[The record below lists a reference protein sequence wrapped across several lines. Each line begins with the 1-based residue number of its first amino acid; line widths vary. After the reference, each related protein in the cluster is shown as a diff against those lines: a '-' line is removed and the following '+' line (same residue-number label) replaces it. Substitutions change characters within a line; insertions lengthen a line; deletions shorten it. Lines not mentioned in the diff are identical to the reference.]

1 MLSLIKK
8 KVSDNLAPSTIASSL
23 RSTRGARLQSSGS
36 LSLEKSAGAVRALV
50 LFEYGPGDVRLIGG
64 CADGGL
70 RAWSTNTGALTS
82 QARAYESGVSALALS
97 RDGRN
102 LHSASASGQVTTRD
116 GASGTILAEYEGPDG
131 TPVRCLCALDGG
143 QVVGGDDAG
152 RVFVWADCE
161 PYPAW
166 RFSSQDAGE
175 TSSTATSGKKNS
187 APPERVNA
195 VAAWTERSTGQEFV
209 VSGNERGILKLWQL
223 HVGRAVAQF
232 GVEAGGHRGAILAIC
247 VNEGVIVTAGADARV
262 LAWYINADGELLG
275 PPEELNVGGHHAG
288 AVRSVVNISP
298 GVICTGGADQRA
310 LIWDVKSRAVMFECP
325 STKMGAV
332 ESLLFDS
339 SGVLYTGCAQ
349 SAIARWELPEGGDLS
364 PRAHDERPLLT
375 RNLSS
380 DDFEPWRSEGP
391 ESRAAPEAPAP
402 PAHVYKAVSEDTHK
416 ELSEARKRLHAAQT
430 ECEELRESLDAHGV
444 RISSLEKD
452 LKTTRNSLT
461 AAKEENRKLKTA
473 EAPREKSPVDAAE
486 VESLRKKCEK
496 METIARKQ
504 KTKLDELKTE
514 LKASA
519 AAREEALNEANDAL
533 EKKNEELD
541 ELRRA
546 MGDAQNE
553 LDALRAGVGG
563 ESLNVEDMMAAAEK
577 ALLSPQLAGGE
588 PSQEVM
594 RELHSLREELHTTKQ
609 DTSAA
614 EQNASKLRE
623 ELDTLSATVRALE
636 EEKSEAARKHI
647 ELAELLEINEQA
659 RQTLQSTVD
668 EVSKARDEVSTRLRE
683 RTDEIVQLESKL
695 NDANVATQ
703 KSSDADEKLKAQEA
717 ELARLREKLQS
728 TESAMSALNADNET
742 LQQKASATDE
752 LDALKEDIAK
762 KASSIGTLEGQVKQM
777 KQKFDNAVKKGKGF
791 QEQTATLN
799 EQVQSQEA
807 ELARLREKLQSTES
821 AMSALN
827 ADNETLQQKA
837 SATDELD
844 ALKEDIAKKA
854 SSIGTLEG
862 QVKQMKQKFDNAV
875 KKGKGFQEQTATLT
889 SRLQDAEE
897 KITAMAF
904 EKQELTERLVEMESL
919 RQELTSKDAHF
930 HALESSRSS
939 ELSTLH
945 QQIEQLRGS
954 ATSMSEE
961 MERLRATVRSRDDER
976 DGLIGQIKSSEQ
988 AQEELKRLRESIEI
1002 YEAEMS
1008 TLKQTVETAKT
1019 KFSNAV
1025 SKGKGYQEEA
1035 VRLRKELLDKD
1046 EEIERARENS
1056 SEFDART
1063 KELETS
1069 LEAASKKVDV
1079 GIREVE
1085 AKSEEVAH
1093 LTEQLRIANERNA
1106 QLEKEISER
1115 LTEDEVSQD
1124 ARGQRWLEQQARAAA
1139 EAQVKDLADENERL
1153 RREVAAASAAAQE
1166 AWQVAASH
1174 GVRPGDSRPVSE
1186 IGSPARDFPPRARSL
1201 FQQPTHRGA
1210 MSMVHEQYE
1219 PGVPKEEYDR
1229 IKEQCTKL
1237 REKLDH
1243 SKQAAKD
1250 AVQQVINR
1258 LEIEV
1263 MAKVHAES
1271 KAKAA
1276 EAECER
1282 AWAHA
1287 KDALATAREAQKQPT
1302 RPLSTSPIDVKP
1314 QPPPGTR
1321 AAHALE
1327 RKSTDGALV
1336 LRQEHLAAILVAF
1349 VAFILGSVYSK
1360 SS

>member
-116 GASGTILAEYEGPDG
+116 GETGTILAEYEGPDG

-728 TESAMSALNADNET
+728 TESAMSAL
-742 LQQKASATDE
+742 S
-752 LDALKEDIAK
+752 
-762 KASSIGTLEGQVKQM
+762 
-777 KQKFDNAVKKGKGF
+777 
-791 QEQTATLN
+791 
-799 EQVQSQEA
+799 
-807 ELARLREKLQSTES
+807 
-821 AMSALN
+821 

-897 KITAMAF
+897 KITEMAF

-1219 PGVPKEEYDR
+1219 PVVPKEEYDR

>member
-703 KSSDADEKLKAQEA
+703 KSSDADE
-717 ELARLREKLQS
+717 
-728 TESAMSALNADNET
+728 
-742 LQQKASATDE
+742 
-752 LDALKEDIAK
+752 
-762 KASSIGTLEGQVKQM
+762 
-777 KQKFDNAVKKGKGF
+777 
-791 QEQTATLN
+791 
-799 EQVQSQEA
+799 QVQSQEA

-897 KITAMAF
+897 KITEMAF

-930 HALESSRSS
+930 QALESSRSS
-939 ELSTLH
+939 EVSTLH
-945 QQIEQLRGS
+945 QEIEQLRGS

-1093 LTEQLRIANERNA
+1093 LTEQLRIANERNT

>member
-546 MGDAQNE
+546 MGDTQNE

-668 EVSKARDEVSTRLRE
+668 EVGKARDEVSTRLRE

-728 TESAMSALNADNET
+728 TESAMSAL
-742 LQQKASATDE
+742 S
-752 LDALKEDIAK
+752 
-762 KASSIGTLEGQVKQM
+762 
-777 KQKFDNAVKKGKGF
+777 
-791 QEQTATLN
+791 
-799 EQVQSQEA
+799 
-807 ELARLREKLQSTES
+807 
-821 AMSALN
+821 

-897 KITAMAF
+897 KITEMAF

-930 HALESSRSS
+930 QALESSRSS
-939 ELSTLH
+939 EVSTLH
-945 QQIEQLRGS
+945 QEIEQLRGS

-1153 RREVAAASAAAQE
+1153 RREVAAASVAAQE

>member
-116 GASGTILAEYEGPDG
+116 GETGTILAEYEGPDG

-209 VSGNERGILKLWQL
+209 VIGNERGILKLWQL

-288 AVRSVVNISP
+288 AVQSVVNISP

-310 LIWDVKSRAVMFECP
+310 LIWDVKSRTVMFECP

-504 KTKLDELKTE
+504 KTKLDELKAE

-546 MGDAQNE
+546 MGDTQNE

-728 TESAMSALNADNET
+728 TESAMSALSADNET

-752 LDALKEDIAK
+752 L
-762 KASSIGTLEGQVKQM
+762 G
-777 KQKFDNAVKKGKGF
+777 
-791 QEQTATLN
+791 
-799 EQVQSQEA
+799 
-807 ELARLREKLQSTES
+807 
-821 AMSALN
+821 
-827 ADNETLQQKA
+827 
-837 SATDELD
+837 

-1219 PGVPKEEYDR
+1219 PVVPKEEYDR

>member
-116 GASGTILAEYEGPDG
+116 GETGTILAEYEGPDG

-209 VSGNERGILKLWQL
+209 VIGNERGILKLWQL

-310 LIWDVKSRAVMFECP
+310 LIWDVKSRTVMFECP

-504 KTKLDELKTE
+504 KTKLDELKAE

-546 MGDAQNE
+546 MGDTQNE

-728 TESAMSALNADNET
+728 TESAMSALSADNET

-752 LDALKEDIAK
+752 L
-762 KASSIGTLEGQVKQM
+762 G
-777 KQKFDNAVKKGKGF
+777 
-791 QEQTATLN
+791 
-799 EQVQSQEA
+799 
-807 ELARLREKLQSTES
+807 
-821 AMSALN
+821 
-827 ADNETLQQKA
+827 
-837 SATDELD
+837 

-1219 PGVPKEEYDR
+1219 PVVPKEEYDR

>member
-546 MGDAQNE
+546 MGDTQNE

-752 LDALKEDIAK
+752 LGALKEDIAK

-791 QEQTATLN
+791 QEQTVT
-799 EQVQSQEA
+799 
-807 ELARLREKLQSTES
+807 R
-821 AMSALN
+821 
-827 ADNETLQQKA
+827 
-837 SATDELD
+837 
-844 ALKEDIAKKA
+844 
-854 SSIGTLEG
+854 
-862 QVKQMKQKFDNAV
+862 
-875 KKGKGFQEQTATLT
+875 T

-897 KITAMAF
+897 KITEMAF

-1237 REKLDH
+1237 QEKLDH
-1243 SKQAAKD
+1243 SRQAAKD

>member
-50 LFEYGPGDVRLIGG
+50 LFEYGPGDVRLIGA

-116 GASGTILAEYEGPDG
+116 GETGTILAEYEGPDG

-209 VSGNERGILKLWQL
+209 VIGNERGILKLWQL

-275 PPEELNVGGHHAG
+275 PPEELNVGGHHTG

-728 TESAMSALNADNET
+728 TESAMSALSADNET

-752 LDALKEDIAK
+752 L
-762 KASSIGTLEGQVKQM
+762 G
-777 KQKFDNAVKKGKGF
+777 
-791 QEQTATLN
+791 
-799 EQVQSQEA
+799 
-807 ELARLREKLQSTES
+807 
-821 AMSALN
+821 
-827 ADNETLQQKA
+827 
-837 SATDELD
+837 

-1219 PGVPKEEYDR
+1219 PVVPKEEYDR

>member
-8 KVSDNLAPSTIASSL
+8 KVSDNLAPSTLASSL

-36 LSLEKSAGAVRALV
+36 LSLEKSAGAVRALA

-668 EVSKARDEVSTRLRE
+668 EVGKARDEVSTRLRE

-728 TESAMSALNADNET
+728 TESAMSALSADNES

-752 LDALKEDIAK
+752 L
-762 KASSIGTLEGQVKQM
+762 G
-777 KQKFDNAVKKGKGF
+777 
-791 QEQTATLN
+791 
-799 EQVQSQEA
+799 
-807 ELARLREKLQSTES
+807 
-821 AMSALN
+821 
-827 ADNETLQQKA
+827 
-837 SATDELD
+837 

-897 KITAMAF
+897 KITEMAF

-930 HALESSRSS
+930 QALESSRSS
-939 ELSTLH
+939 EVSTLH
-945 QQIEQLRGS
+945 QEIEQLRGS

-1046 EEIERARENS
+1046 EEIEHARENS

-1085 AKSEEVAH
+1085 AKSEEVTH
-1093 LTEQLRIANERNA
+1093 LTEQLRIANERNV

-1186 IGSPARDFPPRARSL
+1186 IGSPVRDFPPRARSL

-1219 PGVPKEEYDR
+1219 PVVPKEEYDR

-1243 SKQAAKD
+1243 SRQAAKD

>member
-116 GASGTILAEYEGPDG
+116 GETGTILAEYEGPDG

-152 RVFVWADCE
+152 RVFVWADCV

-339 SGVLYTGCAQ
+339 SGVLYTGCVQ
-349 SAIARWELPEGGDLS
+349 SAIARWELPEGGNLS
-364 PRAHDERPLLT
+364 PRAHDERALLT

-380 DDFEPWRSEGP
+380 DDFEPWRNEGP
-391 ESRAAPEAPAP
+391 QSRAAPEAPAP

-504 KTKLDELKTE
+504 KTKLDELKAE

-546 MGDAQNE
+546 MGDTQNE

-703 KSSDADEKLKAQEA
+703 KSSGADEKLKAQEA

-728 TESAMSALNADNET
+728 TESAMSALSADNET

-752 LDALKEDIAK
+752 L
-762 KASSIGTLEGQVKQM
+762 G
-777 KQKFDNAVKKGKGF
+777 
-791 QEQTATLN
+791 
-799 EQVQSQEA
+799 
-807 ELARLREKLQSTES
+807 
-821 AMSALN
+821 
-827 ADNETLQQKA
+827 
-837 SATDELD
+837 

-897 KITAMAF
+897 KITEMAF
-904 EKQELTERLVEMESL
+904 EKQELTERLVEMKSL

-945 QQIEQLRGS
+945 QEIEQLRGS

-1219 PGVPKEEYDR
+1219 PVVPKEEYDR

>member
-668 EVSKARDEVSTRLRE
+668 EVGKARDEVSTRLRE

-791 QEQTATLN
+791 QEQTATL
-799 EQVQSQEA
+799 
-807 ELARLREKLQSTES
+807 
-821 AMSALN
+821 
-827 ADNETLQQKA
+827 
-837 SATDELD
+837 
-844 ALKEDIAKKA
+844 
-854 SSIGTLEG
+854 
-862 QVKQMKQKFDNAV
+862 
-875 KKGKGFQEQTATLT
+875 T

-897 KITAMAF
+897 KITEMAF

-930 HALESSRSS
+930 QALESSRSS
-939 ELSTLH
+939 EVSTLH
-945 QQIEQLRGS
+945 QEIEQLRGS

-1153 RREVAAASAAAQE
+1153 RREVAAASVAAQE

-1186 IGSPARDFPPRARSL
+1186 IGSPVRDFPPRARSL

>member
-668 EVSKARDEVSTRLRE
+668 ELGKARDEVSTRLRE

-791 QEQTATLN
+791 QEQTATL
-799 EQVQSQEA
+799 
-807 ELARLREKLQSTES
+807 
-821 AMSALN
+821 
-827 ADNETLQQKA
+827 
-837 SATDELD
+837 
-844 ALKEDIAKKA
+844 
-854 SSIGTLEG
+854 
-862 QVKQMKQKFDNAV
+862 
-875 KKGKGFQEQTATLT
+875 T

-897 KITAMAF
+897 KITEMAF

-930 HALESSRSS
+930 QALESSRSS
-939 ELSTLH
+939 EVSALH
-945 QQIEQLRGS
+945 QEIEQLRGS

-1153 RREVAAASAAAQE
+1153 RREVAAASVAAQE

-1186 IGSPARDFPPRARSL
+1186 IGSPVRDFPPRARSL

-1243 SKQAAKD
+1243 SRQAAKD

>member
-8 KVSDNLAPSTIASSL
+8 KVSDNLAPPTIASSL

-668 EVSKARDEVSTRLRE
+668 EVGKARDEVSTRLRE

-791 QEQTATLN
+791 QEQTATL
-799 EQVQSQEA
+799 
-807 ELARLREKLQSTES
+807 
-821 AMSALN
+821 
-827 ADNETLQQKA
+827 
-837 SATDELD
+837 
-844 ALKEDIAKKA
+844 
-854 SSIGTLEG
+854 
-862 QVKQMKQKFDNAV
+862 
-875 KKGKGFQEQTATLT
+875 T

-897 KITAMAF
+897 KITEMAF

-930 HALESSRSS
+930 QALESSRSS
-939 ELSTLH
+939 EVSALH
-945 QQIEQLRGS
+945 QEIEQLRGS

-1186 IGSPARDFPPRARSL
+1186 IGSPVRDFPPRARSL

-1243 SKQAAKD
+1243 SRQAAKD

>member
-668 EVSKARDEVSTRLRE
+668 EVGKARDEVSTRLRE

-728 TESAMSALNADNET
+728 TESAMSAL
-742 LQQKASATDE
+742 S
-752 LDALKEDIAK
+752 
-762 KASSIGTLEGQVKQM
+762 
-777 KQKFDNAVKKGKGF
+777 
-791 QEQTATLN
+791 
-799 EQVQSQEA
+799 
-807 ELARLREKLQSTES
+807 
-821 AMSALN
+821 

-897 KITAMAF
+897 KITEMAF

-930 HALESSRSS
+930 QALESSRSS
-939 ELSTLH
+939 EVSTLH
-945 QQIEQLRGS
+945 QEIEQLRGS

-1153 RREVAAASAAAQE
+1153 RREVAAASVAAQE

-1186 IGSPARDFPPRARSL
+1186 IGSPVRDFPPRARSL

-1243 SKQAAKD
+1243 SRQAAKD

>member
-116 GASGTILAEYEGPDG
+116 GETGTILAEYEGPDG

-310 LIWDVKSRAVMFECP
+310 LILDVKSRAVMFECP

-546 MGDAQNE
+546 MGDTQNE

-728 TESAMSALNADNET
+728 TESAMSALSADNET

-752 LDALKEDIAK
+752 L
-762 KASSIGTLEGQVKQM
+762 G
-777 KQKFDNAVKKGKGF
+777 
-791 QEQTATLN
+791 
-799 EQVQSQEA
+799 
-807 ELARLREKLQSTES
+807 
-821 AMSALN
+821 
-827 ADNETLQQKA
+827 
-837 SATDELD
+837 

-897 KITAMAF
+897 KITEMAF

-930 HALESSRSS
+930 HALVSSRSS

-945 QQIEQLRGS
+945 QEIEQLRGS

-1219 PGVPKEEYDR
+1219 PVVPKEEYDR

>member
-1 MLSLIKK
+1 M
-8 KVSDNLAPSTIASSL
+8 
-23 RSTRGARLQSSGS
+23 
-36 LSLEKSAGAVRALV
+36 
-50 LFEYGPGDVRLIGG
+50 
-64 CADGGL
+64 
-70 RAWSTNTGALTS
+70 
-82 QARAYESGVSALALS
+82 
-97 RDGRN
+97 
-102 LHSASASGQVTTRD
+102 
-116 GASGTILAEYEGPDG
+116 
-131 TPVRCLCALDGG
+131 
-143 QVVGGDDAG
+143 
-152 RVFVWADCE
+152 
-161 PYPAW
+161 
-166 RFSSQDAGE
+166 
-175 TSSTATSGKKNS
+175 
-187 APPERVNA
+187 
-195 VAAWTERSTGQEFV
+195 
-209 VSGNERGILKLWQL
+209 
-223 HVGRAVAQF
+223 
-232 GVEAGGHRGAILAIC
+232 
-247 VNEGVIVTAGADARV
+247 
-262 LAWYINADGELLG
+262 
-275 PPEELNVGGHHAG
+275 
-288 AVRSVVNISP
+288 
-298 GVICTGGADQRA
+298 
-310 LIWDVKSRAVMFECP
+310 
-325 STKMGAV
+325 
-332 ESLLFDS
+332 
-339 SGVLYTGCAQ
+339 
-349 SAIARWELPEGGDLS
+349 
-364 PRAHDERPLLT
+364 
-375 RNLSS
+375 
-380 DDFEPWRSEGP
+380 
-391 ESRAAPEAPAP
+391 
-402 PAHVYKAVSEDTHK
+402 
-416 ELSEARKRLHAAQT
+416 
-430 ECEELRESLDAHGV
+430 
-444 RISSLEKD
+444 
-452 LKTTRNSLT
+452 
-461 AAKEENRKLKTA
+461 
-473 EAPREKSPVDAAE
+473 
-486 VESLRKKCEK
+486 
-496 METIARKQ
+496 
-504 KTKLDELKTE
+504 
-514 LKASA
+514 
-519 AAREEALNEANDAL
+519 
-533 EKKNEELD
+533 
-541 ELRRA
+541 
-546 MGDAQNE
+546 
-553 LDALRAGVGG
+553 
-563 ESLNVEDMMAAAEK
+563 
-577 ALLSPQLAGGE
+577 
-588 PSQEVM
+588 
-594 RELHSLREELHTTKQ
+594 
-609 DTSAA
+609 
-614 EQNASKLRE
+614 
-623 ELDTLSATVRALE
+623 
-636 EEKSEAARKHI
+636 
-647 ELAELLEINEQA
+647 
-659 RQTLQSTVD
+659 
-668 EVSKARDEVSTRLRE
+668 
-683 RTDEIVQLESKL
+683 
-695 NDANVATQ
+695 
-703 KSSDADEKLKAQEA
+703 
-717 ELARLREKLQS
+717 
-728 TESAMSALNADNET
+728 
-742 LQQKASATDE
+742 
-752 LDALKEDIAK
+752 
-762 KASSIGTLEGQVKQM
+762 
-777 KQKFDNAVKKGKGF
+777 
-791 QEQTATLN
+791 TLN

-821 AMSALN
+821 AMSALS

-837 SATDELD
+837 SATDELG

-1093 LTEQLRIANERNA
+1093 LTELLRIANERNA

-1219 PGVPKEEYDR
+1219 PVVPKEEYDR

>member
-209 VSGNERGILKLWQL
+209 VIGNERGILKLWQL

-310 LIWDVKSRAVMFECP
+310 LIWDVKSRTVMFECP

-473 EAPREKSPVDAAE
+473 PREKSPVDAAE

-546 MGDAQNE
+546 MGDTQNE

-728 TESAMSALNADNET
+728 TESAMSALSADNET

-752 LDALKEDIAK
+752 L
-762 KASSIGTLEGQVKQM
+762 G
-777 KQKFDNAVKKGKGF
+777 
-791 QEQTATLN
+791 
-799 EQVQSQEA
+799 
-807 ELARLREKLQSTES
+807 
-821 AMSALN
+821 
-827 ADNETLQQKA
+827 
-837 SATDELD
+837 

-1219 PGVPKEEYDR
+1219 PVVPKEEYDR

>member
-116 GASGTILAEYEGPDG
+116 GETGTILAEYEGPDG

-430 ECEELRESLDAHGV
+430 EREELRESLDAHGV

-504 KTKLDELKTE
+504 KTKLDELKAE

-546 MGDAQNE
+546 MGDTQNE

-703 KSSDADEKLKAQEA
+703 KSSDADE
-717 ELARLREKLQS
+717 
-728 TESAMSALNADNET
+728 
-742 LQQKASATDE
+742 
-752 LDALKEDIAK
+752 
-762 KASSIGTLEGQVKQM
+762 
-777 KQKFDNAVKKGKGF
+777 
-791 QEQTATLN
+791 
-799 EQVQSQEA
+799 QVQSQEA

-821 AMSALN
+821 AMSALS

-837 SATDELD
+837 SATDELG

-1219 PGVPKEEYDR
+1219 PVVPQEEYDR

>member
-36 LSLEKSAGAVRALV
+36 LSLEKSAGAVRALA
-50 LFEYGPGDVRLIGG
+50 LFECGPGDVRLIGG

-82 QARAYESGVSALALS
+82 QARAYETGVSALALS

-116 GASGTILAEYEGPDG
+116 GETGTILAEYEGPDG

-391 ESRAAPEAPAP
+391 ESRAATEAPAP

-444 RISSLEKD
+444 RVSSLEKD

-473 EAPREKSPVDAAE
+473 EAPREKSPVDATE

-546 MGDAQNE
+546 VADAQNE
-553 LDALRAGVGG
+553 RDALRAGVGG
-563 ESLNVEDMMAAAEK
+563 ESLNVEDMMAVAEK

-609 DTSAA
+609 DASAA

-668 EVSKARDEVSTRLRE
+668 EVGKARDEVSTRLRE

-728 TESAMSALNADNET
+728 TESAMSALSADNET

-752 LDALKEDIAK
+752 L
-762 KASSIGTLEGQVKQM
+762 G
-777 KQKFDNAVKKGKGF
+777 
-791 QEQTATLN
+791 
-799 EQVQSQEA
+799 
-807 ELARLREKLQSTES
+807 
-821 AMSALN
+821 
-827 ADNETLQQKA
+827 
-837 SATDELD
+837 

-889 SRLQDAEE
+889 SPLQDAEE
-897 KITAMAF
+897 KITKMAF
-904 EKQELTERLVEMESL
+904 EKQELTERVVEMESL

-945 QQIEQLRGS
+945 QEIEQLRGS

-1046 EEIERARENS
+1046 EEIERVRENS

-1069 LEAASKKVDV
+1069 LEAASEKVDV

-1186 IGSPARDFPPRARSL
+1186 IGSPVRDFPPRARSL

-1219 PGVPKEEYDR
+1219 PVVPKEEYDR

>member
-8 KVSDNLAPSTIASSL
+8 KVSDNLAPSTLASSL

-36 LSLEKSAGAVRALV
+36 LSLEKSAGAVRALA

-668 EVSKARDEVSTRLRE
+668 EVGKARDEVSTRLRE

-728 TESAMSALNADNET
+728 TESAMSALSADNES

-752 LDALKEDIAK
+752 L
-762 KASSIGTLEGQVKQM
+762 G
-777 KQKFDNAVKKGKGF
+777 
-791 QEQTATLN
+791 
-799 EQVQSQEA
+799 
-807 ELARLREKLQSTES
+807 
-821 AMSALN
+821 
-827 ADNETLQQKA
+827 
-837 SATDELD
+837 

-897 KITAMAF
+897 KITEMAF

-930 HALESSRSS
+930 QALESSRSS
-939 ELSTLH
+939 EVSTLH
-945 QQIEQLRGS
+945 QEIEQLRGS

-1046 EEIERARENS
+1046 EEIEHARENS

-1085 AKSEEVAH
+1085 AKSEEVTH

-1186 IGSPARDFPPRARSL
+1186 IGSPVRDFPPRARSL

-1219 PGVPKEEYDR
+1219 PVVPKEEYDR

-1243 SKQAAKD
+1243 SRQAAKD

>member
-116 GASGTILAEYEGPDG
+116 GETGTILAEYEGPDG

-247 VNEGVIVTAGADARV
+247 VNEGVIVTGGADARV

-310 LIWDVKSRAVMFECP
+310 LIWDVKSRTVMFECP

-349 SAIARWELPEGGDLS
+349 SAIARWDLPEGGDLS

-391 ESRAAPEAPAP
+391 ESRAAPEAPAR

-430 ECEELRESLDAHGV
+430 EREELRESLDAHGV

-504 KTKLDELKTE
+504 KTKLDELKAE

-546 MGDAQNE
+546 MGDTQNE

-703 KSSDADEKLKAQEA
+703 KSSDADE
-717 ELARLREKLQS
+717 
-728 TESAMSALNADNET
+728 
-742 LQQKASATDE
+742 
-752 LDALKEDIAK
+752 
-762 KASSIGTLEGQVKQM
+762 
-777 KQKFDNAVKKGKGF
+777 
-791 QEQTATLN
+791 
-799 EQVQSQEA
+799 QVQSQEA

-821 AMSALN
+821 AMSALS

-837 SATDELD
+837 SATDELG

-1219 PGVPKEEYDR
+1219 PVVPKEEYDR

>member
-116 GASGTILAEYEGPDG
+116 GETGTILAEYEGPDG

-247 VNEGVIVTAGADARV
+247 VNEGVIVTGGADARV

-349 SAIARWELPEGGDLS
+349 SAIARWDLPEGGDLS

-430 ECEELRESLDAHGV
+430 EREELRESLDAHGV

-546 MGDAQNE
+546 MGDTQNE

-728 TESAMSALNADNET
+728 TESAMSALSADNET

-752 LDALKEDIAK
+752 L
-762 KASSIGTLEGQVKQM
+762 G
-777 KQKFDNAVKKGKGF
+777 
-791 QEQTATLN
+791 
-799 EQVQSQEA
+799 
-807 ELARLREKLQSTES
+807 
-821 AMSALN
+821 
-827 ADNETLQQKA
+827 
-837 SATDELD
+837 

-1219 PGVPKEEYDR
+1219 PVVPKEEYDR

>member
-8 KVSDNLAPSTIASSL
+8 KVSDNLAPSTLASSL

-36 LSLEKSAGAVRALV
+36 LSLEKSAGAVRALA

-668 EVSKARDEVSTRLRE
+668 EVGKARDEVSTRLRE

-728 TESAMSALNADNET
+728 TESAMSALSADNES

-752 LDALKEDIAK
+752 LGALKEDI
-762 KASSIGTLEGQVKQM
+762 E
-777 KQKFDNAVKKGKGF
+777 
-791 QEQTATLN
+791 
-799 EQVQSQEA
+799 
-807 ELARLREKLQSTES
+807 
-821 AMSALN
+821 
-827 ADNETLQQKA
+827 
-837 SATDELD
+837 
-844 ALKEDIAKKA
+844 KKA

-897 KITAMAF
+897 KITEMAF

-930 HALESSRSS
+930 QALESSRSS
-939 ELSTLH
+939 EVSTLH
-945 QQIEQLRGS
+945 QEIEQLRGS

-1025 SKGKGYQEEA
+1025 SKGNGYQEEA

-1085 AKSEEVAH
+1085 AKSEEVTH

-1186 IGSPARDFPPRARSL
+1186 IGSPVRDFPPRARSL

-1219 PGVPKEEYDR
+1219 PVVPKEEYDR

-1243 SKQAAKD
+1243 SRQAAKD

>member
-116 GASGTILAEYEGPDG
+116 GETGTILAEYEGPDG

-275 PPEELNVGGHHAG
+275 PPEELNVGGHHTG

-430 ECEELRESLDAHGV
+430 ECEELRESLNAHGV

-546 MGDAQNE
+546 MGDTQNE

-728 TESAMSALNADNET
+728 TESAMSALSADNET

-752 LDALKEDIAK
+752 LGALKEDIAK

-791 QEQTATLN
+791 QEQT
-799 EQVQSQEA
+799 V
-807 ELARLREKLQSTES
+807 
-821 AMSALN
+821 
-827 ADNETLQQKA
+827 
-837 SATDELD
+837 
-844 ALKEDIAKKA
+844 
-854 SSIGTLEG
+854 
-862 QVKQMKQKFDNAV
+862 
-875 KKGKGFQEQTATLT
+875 TLT

-1219 PGVPKEEYDR
+1219 PVVPKEEYDR

>member
-116 GASGTILAEYEGPDG
+116 GETGTILAEYEGPDG

-209 VSGNERGILKLWQL
+209 VIGNERGILKLWQL

-504 KTKLDELKTE
+504 KTKLDELKAE

-728 TESAMSALNADNET
+728 TESAMSALSADNET

-752 LDALKEDIAK
+752 L
-762 KASSIGTLEGQVKQM
+762 G
-777 KQKFDNAVKKGKGF
+777 
-791 QEQTATLN
+791 
-799 EQVQSQEA
+799 
-807 ELARLREKLQSTES
+807 
-821 AMSALN
+821 
-827 ADNETLQQKA
+827 
-837 SATDELD
+837 

-945 QQIEQLRGS
+945 QEIEQLRGS

-1219 PGVPKEEYDR
+1219 PVVPKEEYDR

>member
-116 GASGTILAEYEGPDG
+116 GETGTILAEYEGPDG

-247 VNEGVIVTAGADARV
+247 VNEGVIVTGGADARV

-310 LIWDVKSRAVMFECP
+310 LIWDVKSRTVMFECP

-349 SAIARWELPEGGDLS
+349 SAIARWDLPEGGDLS

-391 ESRAAPEAPAP
+391 ESRAAPEAPAR

-430 ECEELRESLDAHGV
+430 EREELRESLDAHGV

-473 EAPREKSPVDAAE
+473 EAPPEKSPVDAAE

-546 MGDAQNE
+546 MGDTQNE

-728 TESAMSALNADNET
+728 TESAMSALSADNET

-752 LDALKEDIAK
+752 L
-762 KASSIGTLEGQVKQM
+762 G
-777 KQKFDNAVKKGKGF
+777 
-791 QEQTATLN
+791 
-799 EQVQSQEA
+799 
-807 ELARLREKLQSTES
+807 
-821 AMSALN
+821 
-827 ADNETLQQKA
+827 
-837 SATDELD
+837 

-1219 PGVPKEEYDR
+1219 PVVPKEEYDR

>member
-728 TESAMSALNADNET
+728 TESAMSAL
-742 LQQKASATDE
+742 S
-752 LDALKEDIAK
+752 
-762 KASSIGTLEGQVKQM
+762 
-777 KQKFDNAVKKGKGF
+777 
-791 QEQTATLN
+791 
-799 EQVQSQEA
+799 
-807 ELARLREKLQSTES
+807 
-821 AMSALN
+821 

-897 KITAMAF
+897 KITEMAF

-930 HALESSRSS
+930 QALESSRSS
-939 ELSTLH
+939 EVSTLH
-945 QQIEQLRGS
+945 QEIEQLRGS

-1153 RREVAAASAAAQE
+1153 RREVAAASVAAQE

-1186 IGSPARDFPPRARSL
+1186 IGSPVRDFPPRARSL

>member
-8 KVSDNLAPSTIASSL
+8 KVSDNLAPSTLASSL

-116 GASGTILAEYEGPDG
+116 GETGTILAEYEGPDG

-195 VAAWTERSTGQEFV
+195 VAAWMERSTGQEFV

-546 MGDAQNE
+546 MGDTQNE

-647 ELAELLEINEQA
+647 EFAELLEINEQA

-668 EVSKARDEVSTRLRE
+668 EVGKARDEVSTRLRE

-728 TESAMSALNADNET
+728 TESAMSALSADNET

-752 LDALKEDIAK
+752 L
-762 KASSIGTLEGQVKQM
+762 G
-777 KQKFDNAVKKGKGF
+777 
-791 QEQTATLN
+791 
-799 EQVQSQEA
+799 
-807 ELARLREKLQSTES
+807 
-821 AMSALN
+821 
-827 ADNETLQQKA
+827 
-837 SATDELD
+837 

-897 KITAMAF
+897 KITEMAF

-1219 PGVPKEEYDR
+1219 PVVPKEEYDR

-1327 RKSTDGALV
+1327 RTSTDGALV

>member
-116 GASGTILAEYEGPDG
+116 GETGTILAEYEGPDG

-430 ECEELRESLDAHGV
+430 EREELRESLDAHGV

-473 EAPREKSPVDAAE
+473 EAPPEKSPVDAAE

-546 MGDAQNE
+546 MGDTQNE

-728 TESAMSALNADNET
+728 TESAMSALSADNET

-752 LDALKEDIAK
+752 L
-762 KASSIGTLEGQVKQM
+762 G
-777 KQKFDNAVKKGKGF
+777 
-791 QEQTATLN
+791 
-799 EQVQSQEA
+799 
-807 ELARLREKLQSTES
+807 
-821 AMSALN
+821 
-827 ADNETLQQKA
+827 
-837 SATDELD
+837 

-1093 LTEQLRIANERNA
+1093 LTELLRIANERNA

-1219 PGVPKEEYDR
+1219 PVVPKEEYDR

>member
-8 KVSDNLAPSTIASSL
+8 KVSDNLAPPTIASSL

-247 VNEGVIVTAGADARV
+247 VNEGVIVTVGADARV

-668 EVSKARDEVSTRLRE
+668 EVGKARDEVSTRLRE

-791 QEQTATLN
+791 QEQTATL
-799 EQVQSQEA
+799 
-807 ELARLREKLQSTES
+807 
-821 AMSALN
+821 
-827 ADNETLQQKA
+827 
-837 SATDELD
+837 
-844 ALKEDIAKKA
+844 
-854 SSIGTLEG
+854 
-862 QVKQMKQKFDNAV
+862 
-875 KKGKGFQEQTATLT
+875 T

-897 KITAMAF
+897 KITEMAF

-930 HALESSRSS
+930 QALESSRSS
-939 ELSTLH
+939 EVSTLH
-945 QQIEQLRGS
+945 QEIEQLRGS

-1079 GIREVE
+1079 GIRIVE

-1186 IGSPARDFPPRARSL
+1186 IGSPVRDFPPRARSL

-1243 SKQAAKD
+1243 SRQAAKD

>member
-116 GASGTILAEYEGPDG
+116 GETGTILAEYEGPDG

-364 PRAHDERPLLT
+364 LRAHDERPLLT

-486 VESLRKKCEK
+486 IESLRKKCEK

-546 MGDAQNE
+546 MGDTQNE

-728 TESAMSALNADNET
+728 TESAMSALSADNET

-752 LDALKEDIAK
+752 LGALKEDI
-762 KASSIGTLEGQVKQM
+762 E
-777 KQKFDNAVKKGKGF
+777 
-791 QEQTATLN
+791 
-799 EQVQSQEA
+799 
-807 ELARLREKLQSTES
+807 
-821 AMSALN
+821 
-827 ADNETLQQKA
+827 
-837 SATDELD
+837 
-844 ALKEDIAKKA
+844 KKA

-1093 LTEQLRIANERNA
+1093 LTEQLRIANERNV

-1287 KDALATAREAQKQPT
+1287 KDALATACEAQKQPT

>member
-310 LIWDVKSRAVMFECP
+310 LIWDVKSRTVMFECP

-533 EKKNEELD
+533 EKKNEESD

-546 MGDAQNE
+546 MGDTQNE

-728 TESAMSALNADNET
+728 TESAMSAL
-742 LQQKASATDE
+742 S
-752 LDALKEDIAK
+752 
-762 KASSIGTLEGQVKQM
+762 
-777 KQKFDNAVKKGKGF
+777 
-791 QEQTATLN
+791 
-799 EQVQSQEA
+799 
-807 ELARLREKLQSTES
+807 
-821 AMSALN
+821 

-897 KITAMAF
+897 KITEMAF

-1219 PGVPKEEYDR
+1219 PVVPKEEYDR

>member
-116 GASGTILAEYEGPDG
+116 GETGTILAEYEGPDG

-247 VNEGVIVTAGADARV
+247 VNEGVIVTGGADARV

-380 DDFEPWRSEGP
+380 DDFDPWRNEGP

-668 EVSKARDEVSTRLRE
+668 EVGKARDEVSTRLRE

-728 TESAMSALNADNET
+728 TESAMSALSADNET

-752 LDALKEDIAK
+752 L
-762 KASSIGTLEGQVKQM
+762 G
-777 KQKFDNAVKKGKGF
+777 
-791 QEQTATLN
+791 
-799 EQVQSQEA
+799 
-807 ELARLREKLQSTES
+807 
-821 AMSALN
+821 
-827 ADNETLQQKA
+827 
-837 SATDELD
+837 

-897 KITAMAF
+897 KITEMAF

-945 QQIEQLRGS
+945 QEIEQLRGS

-1186 IGSPARDFPPRARSL
+1186 IGSPVRDFPPRARSL

-1219 PGVPKEEYDR
+1219 PVVPKEEYDR

>member
-116 GASGTILAEYEGPDG
+116 GETGTILAEYEGPDG

-486 VESLRKKCEK
+486 IESLRKKCEK

-546 MGDAQNE
+546 MGDTQNE

-728 TESAMSALNADNET
+728 TESAMSALSADNET

-752 LDALKEDIAK
+752 L
-762 KASSIGTLEGQVKQM
+762 G
-777 KQKFDNAVKKGKGF
+777 
-791 QEQTATLN
+791 
-799 EQVQSQEA
+799 
-807 ELARLREKLQSTES
+807 
-821 AMSALN
+821 
-827 ADNETLQQKA
+827 
-837 SATDELD
+837 

-1219 PGVPKEEYDR
+1219 PVVPKEEYDR

>member
-668 EVSKARDEVSTRLRE
+668 EVGKARDEVSTRLRE

-791 QEQTATLN
+791 QEQTATL
-799 EQVQSQEA
+799 
-807 ELARLREKLQSTES
+807 
-821 AMSALN
+821 
-827 ADNETLQQKA
+827 
-837 SATDELD
+837 
-844 ALKEDIAKKA
+844 
-854 SSIGTLEG
+854 
-862 QVKQMKQKFDNAV
+862 
-875 KKGKGFQEQTATLT
+875 T

-897 KITAMAF
+897 KITEMAF

-930 HALESSRSS
+930 QALESSRSS
-939 ELSTLH
+939 EVSALH
-945 QQIEQLRGS
+945 QEIEQLRGS

-1186 IGSPARDFPPRARSL
+1186 IGSPVRDFPPRARSL

-1243 SKQAAKD
+1243 SRQAAKD

-1287 KDALATAREAQKQPT
+1287 KDALATAREAQKQPI

>member
-116 GASGTILAEYEGPDG
+116 GETGTILAEYEGPDG

-187 APPERVNA
+187 APSERVNA

-391 ESRAAPEAPAP
+391 ESRAVPEAPAP

-504 KTKLDELKTE
+504 KTKLDELKAE

-546 MGDAQNE
+546 MGDTQNE

-728 TESAMSALNADNET
+728 TESAMSALSADNET

-752 LDALKEDIAK
+752 LGALKEDIAK
-762 KASSIGTLEGQVKQM
+762 KA
-777 KQKFDNAVKKGKGF
+777 A
-791 QEQTATLN
+791 
-799 EQVQSQEA
+799 
-807 ELARLREKLQSTES
+807 
-821 AMSALN
+821 
-827 ADNETLQQKA
+827 
-837 SATDELD
+837 
-844 ALKEDIAKKA
+844 
-854 SSIGTLEG
+854 SIGTLEG

-988 AQEELKRLRESIEI
+988 AQEELKRLRESIET

-1186 IGSPARDFPPRARSL
+1186 IGSPVRDFPPRARSL

-1219 PGVPKEEYDR
+1219 PVVPKEEYDR

-1302 RPLSTSPIDVKP
+1302 RPLSTSPIDVTP

>member
-8 KVSDNLAPSTIASSL
+8 RVSDNLAPSTIASSL

-116 GASGTILAEYEGPDG
+116 GETGTILAEYEGPDG

-349 SAIARWELPEGGDLS
+349 SAIARWDLPEGGDLS

-430 ECEELRESLDAHGV
+430 EREELRESLDAHGV

-473 EAPREKSPVDAAE
+473 EAPPEKSPVDAAE

-504 KTKLDELKTE
+504 KTKLDELKAE

-546 MGDAQNE
+546 MGDTQNE

-703 KSSDADEKLKAQEA
+703 KSSDADE
-717 ELARLREKLQS
+717 
-728 TESAMSALNADNET
+728 
-742 LQQKASATDE
+742 
-752 LDALKEDIAK
+752 
-762 KASSIGTLEGQVKQM
+762 
-777 KQKFDNAVKKGKGF
+777 
-791 QEQTATLN
+791 
-799 EQVQSQEA
+799 QVQSQEA

-821 AMSALN
+821 AMSALS

-837 SATDELD
+837 SATDELG

-1219 PGVPKEEYDR
+1219 PVVPKEEYDR

>member
-8 KVSDNLAPSTIASSL
+8 KVSDNLVPSTIASSF
-23 RSTRGARLQSSGS
+23 RSTRGACLQSSGA
-36 LSLEKSAGAVRALV
+36 LSLDKSAGAVRALA
-50 LFEYGPGDVRLIGG
+50 LFEYAPGDVRLIGG

-82 QARAYESGVSALALS
+82 QVRAYETDVVALALS

-116 GASGTILAEYEGPDG
+116 GETGTILAEYEGPDG
-131 TPVRCLCALDGG
+131 TPVRCLCVLEGG

-152 RVFVWADCE
+152 RVFVWNEREA
-161 PYPAW
+161 YPTW
-166 RFSSQDAGE
+166 RFTTQDAGA
-175 TSSTATSGKKNS
+175 TSTAASGKKNS

-195 VAAWTERSTGQEFV
+195 IAAWTERSTGQEFV

-232 GVEAGGHRGAILAIC
+232 GVEEGGHRGAILAIC
-247 VNEGVIVTAGADARV
+247 VNDGVIVTTGADARV

-288 AVRSVVNISP
+288 AVRVVVNISP

-310 LIWDVKSRAVMFECP
+310 LIWDVRSRTVMFECP

-339 SGVLYTGCAQ
+339 SGVLYTGCTH
-349 SAIARWELPEGGDLS
+349 SAIARWELPEGDSLS
-364 PRAHDERPLLT
+364 PRAHDERPLLM

-380 DDFEPWRSEGP
+380 DDFEPWQSEP
-391 ESRAAPEAPAP
+391 EPRTAPEAPAP
-402 PAHVYKAVSEDTHK
+402 PAHVYKAVSEDTHR
-416 ELSEARKRLHAAQT
+416 ELAETRKRLQATQT
-430 ECEELRESLDAHGV
+430 ECEKLRESLGAHDFRV
-444 RISSLEKD
+444 SNLEKD
-452 LKTTRNSLT
+452 LKSTRKSLA
-461 AAKEENRKLKTA
+461 AAKEENKKLKTA
-473 EAPREKSPVDAAE
+473 AEAPLEKSPDAAAE
-486 VESLRKKCEK
+486 VESLRKNCEK

-504 KTKLDELKTE
+504 KTKLDELKSE
-514 LKASA
+514 LKASG
-519 AAREEALNEANDAL
+519 AAREEASKEARDAL

-541 ELRRA
+541 ELRRTLA
-546 MGDAQNE
+546 DARKELEESRAATSGD
-553 LDALRAGVGG
+553 
-563 ESLNVEDMMAAAEK
+563 SLNVEEMMAAAEK
-577 ALLSPQLAGGE
+577 ALLSPQPADGE

-594 RELHSLREELHTTKQ
+594 RELHSLQEELHTAKQ
-609 DTSAA
+609 DANAA

-636 EEKSEAARKHI
+636 EEKSEAAREHDEI
-647 ELAELLEINEQA
+647 AELLDINEQA

-668 EVSKARDEVSTRLRE
+668 EIGKERDEITTRLQE
-683 RTDEIVQLESKL
+683 RVDEIAQLESKL
-695 NDANVATQ
+695 DDANAASQ
-703 KSSDADEKLKAQEA
+703 KTSDADERLQAQEA
-717 ELARLREKLQS
+717 ELASLREKLQS
-728 TESAMSALNADNET
+728 TESAMSALSADNET

-752 LDALKEDIAK
+752 LDTLRDDIAK
-762 KASSIGTLEGQVKQM
+762 KASSIESLEGQVKQM
-777 KQKFDNAVKKGKGF
+777 KQKFDSAVKKGKGF
-791 QEQTATLN
+791 QEQT
-799 EQVQSQEA
+799 V
-807 ELARLREKLQSTES
+807 
-821 AMSALN
+821 
-827 ADNETLQQKA
+827 
-837 SATDELD
+837 
-844 ALKEDIAKKA
+844 
-854 SSIGTLEG
+854 
-862 QVKQMKQKFDNAV
+862 
-875 KKGKGFQEQTATLT
+875 TLT

-897 KITAMAF
+897 KYTELAF
-904 EKQELTERLVEMESL
+904 EKQELTERLAEMERL
-919 RQELTSKDAHF
+919 RQELINKDAHL
-930 HALESSRSS
+930 HELESSKSS

-945 QQIEQLRGS
+945 QEIEQLRGS
-954 ATSMSEE
+954 AMTMSEE
-961 MERLRATVRSRDDER
+961 IEHLRAKVKLRDDER
-976 DGLIGQIKSSEQ
+976 DGLIGQITSSEQ
-988 AQEELKRLRESIEI
+988 AQEELKRLRESIGI

-1025 SKGKGYQEEA
+1025 SKGKAYQEEA

-1046 EEIERARENS
+1046 EEIERVKENS
-1056 SEFDART
+1056 SAFDTRT
-1063 KELETS
+1063 QELETS
-1069 LEAASKKVDV
+1069 LKVASEKVDA

-1085 AKSEEVAH
+1085 AKCQEVAR
-1093 LTEQLRIANERNA
+1093 LAEQLRIANERNA
-1106 QLEKEISER
+1106 ELEKEISVR
-1115 LTEDEVSQD
+1115 PTEDEVSQD
-1124 ARGQRWLEQQARAAA
+1124 TRGQRWLEQQARAAA
-1139 EAQVKDLADENERL
+1139 EAQVKDLEDENERL
-1153 RREVAAASAAAQE
+1153 RHEVAAASAAVQE

-1186 IGSPARDFPPRARSL
+1186 IGSPVRDFPQRARSL

-1210 MSMVHEQYE
+1210 MSMVHEKYE
-1219 PGVPKEEYDR
+1219 PVVPKEDYDR

-1237 REKLDH
+1237 REKLDQ

-1287 KDALATAREAQKQPT
+1287 KDALATAREVQKQPT
-1302 RPLSTSPIDVKP
+1302 RPLSMSLIDVKP

-1321 AAHALE
+1321 AAFALE
-1327 RKSTDGALV
+1327 RSSTDGALV

-1349 VAFILGSVYSK
+1349 VAFILGSVFSK

>member
-116 GASGTILAEYEGPDG
+116 GETGTILAEYEGPDG

-546 MGDAQNE
+546 MGDTQNE

-728 TESAMSALNADNET
+728 TESAMSALSADNET

-752 LDALKEDIAK
+752 L
-762 KASSIGTLEGQVKQM
+762 G
-777 KQKFDNAVKKGKGF
+777 
-791 QEQTATLN
+791 
-799 EQVQSQEA
+799 
-807 ELARLREKLQSTES
+807 
-821 AMSALN
+821 
-827 ADNETLQQKA
+827 
-837 SATDELD
+837 

-1186 IGSPARDFPPRARSL
+1186 IGSPVRDFPPRARSL

-1219 PGVPKEEYDR
+1219 PVVPKEEYDR

>member
-8 KVSDNLAPSTIASSL
+8 KVSDNLAPPTIASSL

-247 VNEGVIVTAGADARV
+247 VNEGVIVTVGADARV

-668 EVSKARDEVSTRLRE
+668 EVGKARDEVSTRLRE

-791 QEQTATLN
+791 QEQTATL
-799 EQVQSQEA
+799 
-807 ELARLREKLQSTES
+807 
-821 AMSALN
+821 
-827 ADNETLQQKA
+827 
-837 SATDELD
+837 
-844 ALKEDIAKKA
+844 
-854 SSIGTLEG
+854 
-862 QVKQMKQKFDNAV
+862 
-875 KKGKGFQEQTATLT
+875 T

-897 KITAMAF
+897 KITEMAF

-930 HALESSRSS
+930 QALESSRSS
-939 ELSTLH
+939 EVSTLH
-945 QQIEQLRGS
+945 QEIEQLRGS

-1186 IGSPARDFPPRARSL
+1186 IGSPVRDFPPRARSL

-1243 SKQAAKD
+1243 SRQAAKD

>member
-116 GASGTILAEYEGPDG
+116 GETGTILAEYEGPDG

-349 SAIARWELPEGGDLS
+349 SAIARWDLPEGGDLS

-430 ECEELRESLDAHGV
+430 EREELRESLDAHGV

-636 EEKSEAARKHI
+636 EEKSEAARKYI

-728 TESAMSALNADNET
+728 TESAMSAL
-742 LQQKASATDE
+742 S
-752 LDALKEDIAK
+752 
-762 KASSIGTLEGQVKQM
+762 
-777 KQKFDNAVKKGKGF
+777 
-791 QEQTATLN
+791 
-799 EQVQSQEA
+799 
-807 ELARLREKLQSTES
+807 
-821 AMSALN
+821 

-1093 LTEQLRIANERNA
+1093 LTELLRIANERNA

-1219 PGVPKEEYDR
+1219 PVVPKEEYDR